1 VGEPFARLA
10 TEDVTTPSA
19 PPKSG
24 TVAHLASV
32 AGPPGVA
39 LKGFIDAIYA
49 DARLD
54 AKTRELVFLG
64 VQTALNLED
73 SVRAHLPRALA
84 AGATRDEIVA
94 AMMVAVANGGL
105 GGALRLVPLVD
116 EFVKQ
121 G

>member
-1 VGEPFARLA
+1 M
-10 TEDVTTPSA
+10 TTRSA
-19 PPKSG
+19 PSKSG

-39 LKGFIDAIYA
+39 IKGFVDAVYA
-49 DARLD
+49 DTRLD

-73 SVRAHLPRALA
+73 AVRAHLPRALA

-94 AMMVAVANGGL
+94 AMMVGVTNGGVA
-105 GGALRLVPLVD
+105 GAVRFVPIVD

-121 G
+121 R